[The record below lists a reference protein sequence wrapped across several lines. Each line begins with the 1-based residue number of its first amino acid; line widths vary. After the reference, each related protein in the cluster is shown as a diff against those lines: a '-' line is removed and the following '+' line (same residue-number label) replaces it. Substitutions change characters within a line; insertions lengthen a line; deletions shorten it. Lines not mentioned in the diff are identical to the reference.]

1 MARNTLRIQQFM
13 GQAALGTAVGG
24 VSGSLAAEGEAL
36 AGVSRRL
43 GAKADGLAARAG
55 ALDGTQAALTGKPKL
70 RGTGSSY
77 ADAFD
82 QAAMRTYAD
91 QLDTKLYKAADAL
104 ALQHENDPAGLRA
117 GLASLRQEML
127 GADVLPDPIARAAFD
142 SAFSRVELGYV
153 RAADR
158 AALAR
163 AKQQQAAGATE
174 ALTAAQA
181 NLERQG
187 YALGLDEEGLKAT
200 EAEAKK
206 VGDIAARAEASGAI
220 TPGTAARLT
229 KTIEADRATAHLKG
243 EFDRLPAGER
253 KAFIEKTTAD
263 FKAGTGLAGK
273 LDLDGFERLTGS
285 FERQLSADNVATTRT
300 ETALRTQAGAILKL
314 ASEGYGI
321 APEQWK
327 AIDTAAAAVPGGTD
341 TVAALRQEAEF
352 FHTLAS
358 RAPADAEAAISALKA
373 KTGEGGATAITAA
386 RNQRADAFLKTM
398 TEGLKEDPL
407 GWGERAGI
415 TTVPALDFAD
425 PSSLSARGDAA
436 EAVAAHYGTRPVYLR
451 PQERAALARNVEQGG
466 DAMLSVVNGIA
477 AGFGPR
483 APAVL
488 AEVSASAPVL
498 AHVGGV
504 VLAGGSQELAADV
517 AEAIKMRRDP
527 AFKPPNWKPQPF
539 RDMAAEVLGPA
550 FLAAPDAL
558 RTAETTAKTAFEAR
572 AYRRGLAPSLGDDD
586 SKAAFARTLQEAAG
600 ATFDRNGVQYG
611 GVGTHGGSWWRGGGT
626 KVVVPPSVRTDRFSD
641 VIDAVRD
648 EDLGGVLTAS
658 ELQGARLLAVG
669 PGRYRVALGDPEG
682 DDPQYVTTPDGRF
695 WTLNLNALEPAL
707 RARVPSAFR

>member
-1 MARNTLRIQQFM
+1 MARNLLRIQQFM
-13 GQAALGTAVGG
+13 GQAQLGTAVGG
-24 VSGSLAAEGEAL
+24 VSGALAAEGEAL
-36 AGVSRRL
+36 AGTSRRL
-43 GAKADGLAARAG
+43 AAKADGLAARAG
-55 ALDGTQAALTGKPKL
+55 ELAGTEAALSGKPKL
-70 RGTGSSY
+70 RRSGSTYS
-77 ADAFD
+77 DAFD
-82 QAAMRTYAD
+82 AAAMRTYAD
-91 QLDTKLYKAADAL
+91 KLDTKLYSQADAL

-117 GLASLRQEML
+117 SFATLKEQML
-127 GADVLPDPIARAAFD
+127 GADVLPDPVARAAFD

-158 AALAR
+158 AAATR
-163 AKQQQAAGATE
+163 AKQEQAAGAAE

-187 YALGLDEEGLKAT
+187 YALGLDEDGVKAT

-206 VGDIAARAEASGAI
+206 VSDIAARAEASGAI
-220 TPGTAARLT
+220 TPGTAQRLT

-243 EFDRLPAGER
+243 AFDRLTPEER
-253 KAFIEKTTAD
+253 KPFLERIAAD
-263 FKAGTGLAGK
+263 FKEGKGLAGK
-273 LDLDGFERLTGS
+273 LDLDGYERLTGA
-285 FERQLSADNVATTRT
+285 FERQLSADNVATTRA
-300 ETALRTQAGAILKL
+300 ETALRTQTGAILKL

-341 TVAALRQEAEF
+341 TVATLRQEAEF

-358 RAPADAEAAISALKA
+358 RSPAEAEAAISTLKA
-373 KTGEGGATAITAA
+373 KTTEGGATTVTAA

-398 TEGLKEDPL
+398 TEGLKDDPL

-415 TTVPALDFAD
+415 VTVPQLDFAD
-425 PSSLSARGDAA
+425 PASLTARGDAA

-488 AEVSASAPVL
+488 AEVSSSAPVL

-572 AYRRGLAPSLGDDD
+572 AYRKGLAPSLGDDD
-586 SKAAFARTLQEAAG
+586 SKAAFERTLQEAAG

-611 GVGTHGGSWWRGGGT
+611 GVGTHGGSWWRRGGT

-648 EDLGGVLTAS
+648 EDLGGVLTAR

-682 DDPQYVTTPDGRF
+682 DDPQYVTAPDGRF
-695 WTLNLNALEPAL
+695 WTLNLNALEPVL
-707 RARVPSAFR
+707 RARVPGAFR